1 MRDDLMSIR
10 EAVPSRRAEALVA
23 LAANLVGGH
32 LVVPTY
38 LIAADADVHPDG
50 ADPDYGDLGQAFRR
64 RRYWPSD
71 ARPHAV

>member
-38 LIAADADVHPDG
+38 LIAAEADVHPKRGG
-50 ADPDYGDLGQAFRR
+50 A
-64 RRYWPSD
+64 
-71 ARPHAV
+71 